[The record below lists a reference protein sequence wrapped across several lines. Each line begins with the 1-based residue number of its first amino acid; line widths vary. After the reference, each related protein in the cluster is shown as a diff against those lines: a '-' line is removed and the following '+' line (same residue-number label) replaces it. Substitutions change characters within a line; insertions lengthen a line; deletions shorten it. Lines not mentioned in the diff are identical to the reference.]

1 MDTTTVLL
9 AFVAGTVT
17 GSLFAY
23 LQVPVPAPPTVAG
36 MMGIVGVFLGYR
48 IVNALGA
55 GFDAAA
61 LLP

>member
-1 MDTTTVLL
+1 MNTTTVFL
-9 AFVAGTVT
+9 ALVAGTLT
-17 GSLFAY
+17 GALFAY
-23 LQVPVPAPPTVAG
+23 LRVPVPAPPTLAG